1 MKYIYYIKRI
11 NYLRDNSVIFFGKI
25 KLKKIVCDLDVE
37 LNVYNSATML
47 STNSVIEEISKLQSV
62 KRMRASVNTAIKYG
76 TMVGAITITSGILGG
91 PVGFA
96 VGGMISSCAL
106 GFMSQGELKSVPHI
120 LLYETTP
127 EQREKLAKLLMQTC
141 KIKTHN
147 NSRLYI

>member
-1 MKYIYYIKRI
+1 
-11 NYLRDNSVIFFGKI
+11 
-25 KLKKIVCDLDVE
+25 
-37 LNVYNSATML
+37 ML

-127 EQREKLAKLLMQTC
+127 EQREKLAKLLMQLVKSKPTTIRDFIYDIGNDTQLQQTIIQVLTAFLVTELGV
-141 KIKTHN
+141 KVQV
-147 NSRLYI
+147 